1 MEVSLSA
8 VRKANGRL
16 HMSIRGQAVI
26 IDWEKGELA
35 YQGHTVALPN
45 SQTIEVLM
53 LIDKTSLE
61 IFLNKGLV
69 SASFPFLPGAYL
81 NPLELYSDGQQQL
94 EEITVHELASIW

>member
-1 MEVSLSA
+1 
-8 VRKANGRL
+8 
-16 HMSIRGQAVI
+16 
-26 IDWEKGELA
+26 
-35 YQGHTVALPN
+35 
-45 SQTIEVLM
+45 M
-53 LIDKTSLE
+53 LIDKASLE